1 MSDTRDRITTLIDA
15 TGPGH
20 VWVPA
25 DFASLGNRD
34 VIDKTLQRMV
44 ANGDLRRIDRGLYD
58 RPAMN
63 KLTKRPAAS
72 DYRAVVDALARRDQ
86 SRLLVDGMTAANDL
100 GLTDAVPA
108 RVTLY
113 TDARR
118 RSIQLDNLTIDFK
131 LAAPSRLY
139 WAGRPAMR
147 VVQALHWLQ
156 NMLPTDGDRIRKV
169 LTRIL
174 DDTQYGSAI
183 RDDLSQGFS
192 ALSGWMQAYLRTI
205 PGFDPAFAGSGTV
218 PPRRKPPRRKPPPT
232 RKSPSMAQAEPR

>member
-1 MSDTRDRITTLIDA
+1 MSNISDHIATLIDA
-15 TGPGH
+15 AGSGH

-25 DFASLGNRD
+25 DFASLGNRHA
-34 VIDKTLQRMV
+34 IDKTLQRMV
-44 ANGDLRRIDRGLYD
+44 AQGELRRIDRGLYD

-63 KLTKRPAAS
+63 KLTKRLAAP

-86 SRLLVDGMTAANDL
+86 TRLLVDGMTAANDL

-108 RVTLY
+108 HVTLY
-113 TDARR
+113 TDSRR
-118 RSIQLDNLTIDFK
+118 RSIQIDRLTIDFK

-156 NMLPTDGDRIRKV
+156 DMLPTDAGRIRKT

-174 DDTQYGSAI
+174 DDTRHGSAI

-192 ALSGWMQAYLRTI
+192 VLPEWMQAYLRTL
-205 PGFDPAFAGSGTV
+205 PGFEPAFAGSRPVSPG
-218 PPRRKPPRRKPPPT
+218 RKPPLARTSASVAKATSR
-232 RKSPSMAQAEPR
+232 

>member
-1 MSDTRDRITTLIDA
+1 MSDTNDQISALINA
-15 TGPGH
+15 RPGQ

-44 ANGDLRRIDRGLYD
+44 ARGVLRRIDRGLYD
-58 RPAMN
+58 RPAIN
-63 KLTKRPAAS
+63 SLTKRPS
-72 DYRAVVDALARRDQ
+72 MPDYRAVVNALARRAQ
-86 SRLLVDGMTAANDL
+86 TRLLVDGMTAANDL

-113 TDARR
+113 SDTRR
-118 RSIQLDNLTIDFK
+118 TSIKLDKLLIEFK

-147 VVQALHWLQ
+147 VVQALHWLKD
-156 NMLPTDGDRIRKV
+156 MLPADGDKVRKT

-174 DDTQYGSAI
+174 GNPEHGAAIGS
-183 RDDLSQGFS
+183 DLGQGFGV
-192 ALSGWMQAYLRTI
+192 LPGWMQAFLRTV
-205 PGFDPAFAGSGTV
+205 PGFDPTFSPAPFPTPSKATRRQTV
-218 PPRRKPPRRKPPPT
+218 LTKQVEEAR
-232 RKSPSMAQAEPR
+232 

>member
-1 MSDTRDRITTLIDA
+1 MSDIRDRITTLIDA
-15 TGPGH
+15 GPSH

-25 DFASLGNRD
+25 DFSRLGNRD
-34 VIDKTLQRMV
+34 AIDKTLQRMV
-44 ANGDLRRIDRGLYD
+44 AHGDLRRIDRGLYD

-63 KLTKRPAAS
+63 KLTKRPAAP

-108 RVTLY
+108 HVTLY

-118 RSIQLDNLTIDFK
+118 RSIQLDKLTIDFK

-156 NMLPTDGDRIRKV
+156 DMLPTDGDRIGKT
-169 LTRIL
+169 LARIL
-174 DDTQYGSAI
+174 DDPQHGTAI
-183 RDDLSQGFS
+183 RNDLSQGFS
-192 ALSGWMQAYLRTI
+192 ALPVWMQAYLRTI
-205 PGFDPAFAGSGTV
+205 PGFDLAFGGTGTV
-218 PPRRKPPRRKPPPT
+218 SPSQKSPPHK
-232 RKSPSMAQAEPR
+232 KSPSGETAEPR

>member
-1 MSDTRDRITTLIDA
+1 MSDIRDRITTLIDG

-156 NMLPTDGDRIRKV
+156 DMLPTDGDRIRKM

-174 DDTQYGSAI
+174 DDTQHGSAI

-205 PGFDPAFAGSGTV
+205 PGFDPAFAGSGPV
-218 PPRRKPPRRKPPPT
+218 PPRRKPPPT
-232 RKSPSMAQAEPR
+232 RKSPSMAKAEPR